1 MSEQIKPQSSS
12 DSLLNLQEEL
22 ESKRQIAIESKDY
35 LLADQLTKQLQ
46 SLLKTSQNKSNENL
60 IHAYQQTLQILE
72 SNYSEELNSLL
83 QSYANRENEL
93 TNQLIAKEEVLKQKH
108 NQDINSL
115 YTKFKDESNYKP
127 SAQFLQLKR
136 IEENLVKQ
144 NRFLE
149 ANQIKLEMQQL
160 VNDEVKHKK
169 YELEI
174 KINKTIEK
182 MLKQHA
188 IEKENFKDEVK
199 MYFENL
205 NAVKENEIEKL
216 NLKYKNKKKDLDKQI
231 RYNKKENGFL
241 YINTNNT
248 QNNNI
253 MNNNNNISVNPSEH
267 NLSKCKSQISMS
279 TTKPKH
285 KQTYHKH
292 IITDN
297 NDPQIQIKKLREMTK
312 HKRNKSSNVF

>member
-253 MNNNNNISVNPSEH
+253 MNNNNISVNPSEH

-279 TTKPKH
+279 TTKPKY

-292 IITDN
+292 IITERGSVSC
-297 NDPQIQIKKLREMTK
+297 P
-312 HKRNKSSNVF
+312 HKSVHPGLAGR